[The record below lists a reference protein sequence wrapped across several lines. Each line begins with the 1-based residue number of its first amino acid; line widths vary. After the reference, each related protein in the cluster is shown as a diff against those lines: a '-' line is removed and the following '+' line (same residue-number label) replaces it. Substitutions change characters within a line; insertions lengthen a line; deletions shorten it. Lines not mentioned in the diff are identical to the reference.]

1 MTEPLL
7 ATDEAIAAAV
17 RIIDE
22 GIDYGAIG
30 IDAPAEVGRRAMEIL
45 APAVERSPDDLR
57 LRCVYSAAISLSG
70 RLSDAREQLGMILT
84 RDAAY
89 FEAVAE
95 LDHPSAWRHVVLSPP
110 WSGRSTRLVP
120 LARRWL
126 HPGGQ
131 LRFVSLREG
140 ADRIVAL
147 LGLAPADVAA
157 DPGLPALPAALDL
170 NLLTRSAGAFLAMH
184 FGLGGPDPERVR
196 TFDGF
201 EFPWPEGTGFRS
213 ELLMRFFLQQDRT
226 YVILTRPEGSV
237 VLNRLMRFGPDDR
250 ERHDRFLR
258 RLEAASPRDTDTRLQ
273 QTTIGRYFE
282 EFDRDALRARLAYR
296 LRQGHAPPEPLAAEE
311 VETPPQGAPAPG
323 DGRIQTVPMVTPAVT
338 DDAPAPTDQAAARS
352 PSLASASPLEPALES
367 EQVSDEEIA
376 ARSALAV
383 AGLWPW
389 ARRER
394 LLGYGIPLLLVVVT
408 AGGAATLGTLGV
420 VTAARIVAGA
430 LLGLALGI
438 LLGGLLASR
447 HEVSLRRHVERLL
460 TTAEGSLTIDSLAE
474 AARDRAPEVLPGVWG
489 ARLVRRFL
497 RLLEAPRGPAA

>member
-1 MTEPLL
+1 
-7 ATDEAIAAAV
+7 
-17 RIIDE
+17 
-22 GIDYGAIG
+22 
-30 IDAPAEVGRRAMEIL
+30 MELL

-57 LRCVYSAAISLSG
+57 LRCIYAATISLSG

-95 LDHPSAWRHVVLSPP
+95 LDHPSAWRHVFLSPP
-110 WSGRSTRLVP
+110 WSARSTRLVP

-140 ADRIVAL
+140 ADRIVTL
-147 LGLAPADVAA
+147 LGIAPADVAA

-184 FGLGGPDPERVR
+184 FGLGGPEPERVR
-196 TFDGF
+196 TVDGF

-226 YVILTRPEGSV
+226 YVTLTRPEGSV
-237 VLNRLMRFGPDDR
+237 VLNRLIRFGPDDR

-273 QTTIGRYFE
+273 QATIGRYFE
-282 EFDRDALRARLAYR
+282 EFNRDALRARLAYR

-311 VETPPQGAPAPG
+311 VETPPPEARTPE
-323 DGRIQTVPMVTPAVT
+323 DGRIQTVPMVAPAVWEDARAPEQGAART
-338 DDAPAPTDQAAARS
+338 PTLAPANP
-352 PSLASASPLEPALES
+352 PEPAQEP

-394 LLGYGIPLLLVVVT
+394 LLGLGIPLLLVVVS
-408 AGGAATLGTLGV
+408 AGGAATLGTLGAI
-420 VTAARIVAGA
+420 TAARVIAGA

-460 TTAEGSLTIDSLAE
+460 TTAEGSLTVDSLAG
-474 AARDRAPEVLPGVWG
+474 AARNRAPEVLPGVWG
-489 ARLVRRFL
+489 ARLLRRFL
-497 RLLEAPRGPAA
+497 RLLETPGGSAP